1 MNPAPD
7 RYRPSPAELLELVTG
22 APLAW
27 IVSAGPDLC
36 VTPLPL
42 RPRVDPEGRLTA
54 LAGHFP
60 GSSPHLAVLRAQPRA
75 LMLFTGPQA
84 YISPSWMSERTWAPT
99 WHSATAAFAVDVAF
113 DDDPAVLRETLAD
126 LIDAQEAG
134 RPKAWRLEETGERYA
149 RLAPN
154 IHAFRAEIRETRAA
168 FRLGQDEGPAEF
180 AQILTGLRGEGREDM
195 AGLMERFALAR
206 R

>member
-1 MNPAPD
+1 MNPAPE
-7 RYRPSPAELLELVTG
+7 RYRPSPAELLDLVTG

-27 IVSAGPDLC
+27 IVSAGPSFH

-42 RPRVDPEGRLTA
+42 RPRVDAEGRLTA

-60 GSSPHLAVLRAQPRA
+60 GSSPHLPVLRAQPRA

-84 YISPSWMSERTWAPT
+84 YISPSWLGQRNWAPT
-99 WHSATAAFAVDVAF
+99 WQSATAAFAVDVAF
-113 DDDPAVLRETLAD
+113 ADDPAALRETLAD

-134 RPKAWRLEETGERYA
+134 RPSPWTLEELGERYA
-149 RLAPN
+149 GLAPH

-168 FRLGQDEGPAEF
+168 FRLGQDEAPLEF
-180 AQILTGLRGEGREDM
+180 AQILAGLRGEGREDM
-195 AGLMERFALAR
+195 AGLMERFARAR
-206 R
+206 P